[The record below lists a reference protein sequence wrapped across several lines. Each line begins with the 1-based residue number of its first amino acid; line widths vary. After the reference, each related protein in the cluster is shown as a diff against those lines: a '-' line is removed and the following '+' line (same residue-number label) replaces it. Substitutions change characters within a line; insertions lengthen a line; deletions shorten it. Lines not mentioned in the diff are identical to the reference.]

1 MKAILVNCISNVISV
16 NALRHILRFP
26 SIKSLSGD
34 GTKHVSLKIELCLY
48 GIIIKS
54 CVVYMLIFSFNFVV
68 FVVVVVFI
76 LVVFFLFFPS
86 VNQ

>member
-16 NALRHILRFP
+16 NALRHILRLP
-26 SIKSLSGD
+26 SINLCQVN

-54 CVVYMLIFSFNFVV
+54 CVVYMLIFFLS
-68 FVVVVVFI
+68 I
-76 LVVFFLFFPS
+76 LLFLLLSLFLFLSSFFFFSPL
-86 VNQ
+86 